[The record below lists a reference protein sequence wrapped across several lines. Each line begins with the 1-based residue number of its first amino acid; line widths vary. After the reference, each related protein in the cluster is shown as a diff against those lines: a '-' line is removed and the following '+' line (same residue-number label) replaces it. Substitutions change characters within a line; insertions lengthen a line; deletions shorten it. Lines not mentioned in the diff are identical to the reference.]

1 MFEFGQ
7 HEIDAFAKV
16 ALSGQL
22 FRYRENGECGR
33 FEQQFAQYLGVSNAA
48 LTASGTLA
56 LTAALAG
63 AGIGPGDEVIVP
75 GHTYMASALAVLAVG
90 AIPVIVDID
99 ESIMIS
105 PEAIDNAAGPRTRAV
120 MPVHMWG
127 AVCDMDAIMKI
138 AAKHNLIVVEDCAQC
153 VGGAFEGRM
162 VGTFGAAAGYS
173 FNYFKNI
180 TCGEGGAVVCN
191 DDRIAQRVSCFI
203 DPCAFYWTGR
213 QDDSR
218 PFCSTSVRASEFE
231 GAMLNVQLERLPAM
245 LDSLRRTKK
254 LLVGTAQAAGLTPAP
269 ARSLEHECCTNLLIQ
284 FQQPQQ
290 AQKFAE
296 AAGAGIAGN
305 TGRHT
310 YNEWDPILER
320 RGSHH
325 PALDPFTMPQ
335 NQGCRMNY
343 SKDML
348 PRTLDILARTA
359 MIGLR
364 PFMKDAEIGEIDGR
378 LQAGSKAISY

>member
-7 HEIDAFAKV
+7 QEIEAFEKV
-16 ALSGQL
+16 ARSGQL
-22 FRYRENGECGR
+22 FRYCKDGQCGR
-33 FEQQFAQYLGVSNAA
+33 FEERFAEYIGTGHAR

-63 AGIGPGDEVIVP
+63 VGVGPGDEVIVP
-75 GHTYMASALAVLAVG
+75 GHTYIATALAVLAVG

-105 PEAIDNAAGPRTRAV
+105 PDAVDDAAGPRTRAV

-127 AVCDMDAIMKI
+127 AVCDMEAIMKV
-138 AAKHNLIVVEDCAQC
+138 AAKHDLIVVEDCAQC

-162 VGTFGAAAGYS
+162 VGSFGKAAGFS
-173 FNYFKNI
+173 FNYYKNI
-180 TCGEGGAVVCN
+180 TCGEGGAAVSS
-191 DDRIAQRVSCFI
+191 DGLTAQRIECFI

-213 QDDSR
+213 REDSR
-218 PFCSTSVRASEFE
+218 PFCSTSARASEFE
-231 GAMLNVQLERLPAM
+231 GAILNAQLDRLPAM
-245 LDSLRRTKK
+245 LQSLRQTKK
-254 LLVGTAQAAGLTPAP
+254 TLIRAAEAAGLTPAP
-269 ARSLEHECCTNLLIQ
+269 ARSIDHECCTTLFIQ
-284 FQQPQQ
+284 FEEAQQ
-290 AQKFAE
+290 AQQFAE
-296 AAGAGIAGN
+296 HTGAGIAGN

-335 NQGCRMNY
+335 NKGCRMNY

-348 PRTLDILARTA
+348 PRTLDILGRTA

-364 PFMKDAEIGEIDGR
+364 PYMTDAEVADLVAKLE
-378 LQAGSKAISY
+378 AGAREALS